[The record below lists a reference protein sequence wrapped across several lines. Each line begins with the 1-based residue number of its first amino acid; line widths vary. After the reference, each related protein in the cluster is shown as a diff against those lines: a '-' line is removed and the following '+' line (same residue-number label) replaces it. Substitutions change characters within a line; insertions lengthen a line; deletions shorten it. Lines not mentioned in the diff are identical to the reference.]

1 MNDLKWMSKA
11 EFFEALDSPT
21 NENDSVVFKQMN
33 LFGPYYIQDL
43 SFKQCLEY
51 PKDINHVTYKDRLPM
66 YRMCD
71 LAYPMDNPLGKET
84 KPLRKLCIE
93 KCKELQRCKNHTA
106 QQLPMRCVCL
116 SRISLTID
124 SLLLKKESCRH
135 IILLSLIRVQ

>member
-1 MNDLKWMSKA
+1 MNNLKWMSKA

-66 YRMCD
+66 YRLCD

-84 KPLRKLCIE
+84 KPLRRLCIE
-93 KCKELQRCKNHTA
+93 KCKELQRCKAHTA
-106 QQLPMRCVCL
+106 QAIAYEMCMFIKDIIDIFSDMRFNINNQ
-116 SRISLTID
+116 SS
-124 SLLLKKESCRH
+124 
-135 IILLSLIRVQ
+135 IIT